1 VQKHIEGKKE
11 KECARSKNRCIR
23 GRNVFLGGR
32 GEVIGFRALCSP
44 NTKADGFVYCAEIV
58 QNTALM

>member
-11 KECARSKNRCIR
+11 KEWTRSKNRCIR
-23 GRNVFLGGR
+23 GRNVFLRGR

-44 NTKADGFVYCAEIV
+44 SIKADIFVYCAEIV
-58 QNTALM
+58 